1 VRLLPLLVL
10 LPFLSLYAQKP
21 DCGLLAG
28 WQQHGPDR
36 TYEADTLFEYMDGNA
51 EGYIIYGYKKL
62 QGVQGV
68 TCQKDGDRVLIDV
81 HEMAGSEAA
90 WGIFAAIRA
99 MDQPVEAIGT
109 VGQVS
114 TRKAAFVKDRYLVEL
129 AAESDTD
136 HAALLRQT
144 ALAMEKRIAGSTA
157 LPSEVAWFPPGRQSL
172 RLVPESVL
180 GIRILKRGFVA
191 QYTAGKAFLVPEA
204 SPEAAAAT
212 LGKLKARFGDT
223 SPVTVGQEGLT
234 AKDKYLGELAVFR
247 KGRYVGGYANV
258 PDGRDAVSLAT
269 ALAANVP

>member
-10 LPFLSLYAQKP
+10 LPFLALYAQKP

-51 EGYIIYGYKKL
+51 EGYLIYGYKKL
-62 QGVQGV
+62 QGV
-68 TCQKDGDRVLIDV
+68 TCEKDGDRVLIDV
-81 HEMAGSEAA
+81 HEMDGSEAA

-99 MDQPVEAIGT
+99 MDQPIEAIGT

-114 TRKAAFVKDRYLVEL
+114 ARKAAFVKDRYLVEL
-129 AAESDTD
+129 AAESDAD
-136 HAALLRQT
+136 HALLLRQT
-144 ALAMEKRIAGSTA
+144 ALAMEKRIPGSTA
-157 LPSEVAWFPPGRQSL
+157 LPAEVAWFPQGSQSL

-180 GIRILKRGFVA
+180 GIRLLKRGFVA

-204 SPEAAAAT
+204 SPDAAAAT
-212 LGKLKARFGDT
+212 LGKLRARFGET
-223 SPVTVGQEGLT
+223 SPIAVGQEGLT
-234 AKDKYLGELAVFR
+234 AKDKYLGEVAVFR

-258 PDGRDAVSLAT
+258 PDGPNAVSLAT